1 MTIKATPTNAR
12 SFLFYNGQEKV
23 WNPGFSLFKLS
34 LMVYKQIGLFTRSK
48 ACTYLNKLGEIVFIL
63 VEPEYS
69 EWNSD
74 AIYCATSPVF
84 SWSI

>member
-1 MTIKATPTNAR
+1 MTIKATPPNAR

-23 WNPGFSLFKLS
+23 CCSIVWTPGFSLFKLS

-63 VEPEYS
+63 VELS
-69 EWNSD
+69 SCNLLCNIND
-74 AIYCATSPVF
+74 F
-84 SWSI
+84 GG